1 MPLSEAARRL
11 ALRCE
16 TRVNA
21 LAREMTG
28 DVFGG
33 IPGYA
38 ELPDD
43 MKDVEIAATARHG
56 LRLFMRRARGQDGRR
71 GDHALFRE
79 RAAQRAEEG
88 LPLHLLLRTHAL
100 GTYALWQ
107 TLREE
112 AAPGEEAALVELAD
126 FLLRGQGGVIG
137 AVAETYLDE
146 RAALDAERHEE
157 RRTLARALI
166 DGTPPAD
173 RTTLEELGLDGP
185 VTVLALRLPP
195 ADGPAAT
202 APVAVRRRL
211 RRLQTALER
220 AFGTDVLAGLDATGG
235 HALVP
240 GAPEP
245 ADGLAR
251 RLARACDGPVRC
263 AAARAESPAGIP
275 HAARTASE
283 VIRIAH
289 ASGRPPDLHRLA
301 DVLLEYH
308 LSRHDESSPMIAALL
323 DPLDGR
329 PELIDTLRTHLET
342 RQDRRATAQ
351 ALGLHP
357 NTVDNRLTR
366 IAELTSGIDLAS
378 PRGTTLALCALLLR
392 DSAPVPPSGTAHADP
407 PPSERSQPMSRP

>member
-16 TRVNA
+16 KRVNA
-21 LAREMTG
+21 LAREMSG
-28 DVFGG
+28 DVFDDV
-33 IPGYA
+33 PGYA

-56 LRLFMRRARGQDGRR
+56 LRLFIRRARGQDGRH

-88 LPLHLLLRTHAL
+88 LPLHLLLRTHVL

-107 TLREE
+107 TLRDE
-112 AAPGEEAALVELAD
+112 AGPGEEAALVELAD
-126 FLLRGQGGVIG
+126 FLLRNQGSVIG

-166 DGTPPAD
+166 DGAPPAD
-173 RTTLEELGLDGP
+173 RTALEELGLAGP
-185 VTVLALRLPP
+185 VTVLALRLPQG
-195 ADGPAAT
+195 DGPAL

-220 AFGTDVLAGLDATGG
+220 EFGTDVLAALDATGG

-251 RLARACDGPVRC
+251 RLARAGDGPVRC
-263 AAARAESPAGIP
+263 AAARAESPEDIP

-289 ASGRPPDLHRLA
+289 AAGRPPALHRLA

-329 PELIDTLRTHLET
+329 PELTDTLRTHLET

-357 NTVDNRLTR
+357 NTVDNRLAR
-366 IAELTSGIDLAS
+366 IAELTGLDLAS

-392 DSAPVPPSGTAHADP
+392 DSTPGPPSGTALPEHP
-407 PPSERSQPMSRP
+407 PAPGDQPMSRP

>member
-1 MPLSEAARRL
+1 MPLSDAARDL

-16 TRVNA
+16 TRVNE
-21 LAREMTG
+21 LAREMSG
-28 DVFGG
+28 DVFDH

-56 LRLFMRRARGQDGRR
+56 LRLFMRRVRGGGGRR
-71 GDHALFRE
+71 GDHALFRQ

-100 GTYALWQ
+100 GTYALWR
-107 TLREE
+107 TLRDE
-112 AAPGEEAALVELAD
+112 ARPGEEAALAELAD
-126 FLLRGQGGVIG
+126 FLLRGQDSVIG

-146 RAALDAERHEE
+146 RAALDAERREE

-166 DGTPPAD
+166 DGAPAAD
-173 RTTLEELGLDGP
+173 RDALAELGLDGP

-195 ADGPAAT
+195 ADGPAP
-202 APVAVRRRL
+202 APIAVRRGL

-220 AFGTDVLAGLDATGG
+220 EFGTDVLLSLDAAGG

-251 RLARACDGPVRC
+251 RLARAYGGPVRC
-263 AAARAESPAGIP
+263 AAAQSESPGAIP

-289 ASGRPPDLHRLA
+289 ASGRPPELHRLA

-308 LSRHDESSPMIAALL
+308 LSRRDESSPMIAALL

-329 PELIDTLRTHLET
+329 PELTDTLRTHLET
-342 RQDRRATAQ
+342 RQDRRATAR

-357 NTVDNRLTR
+357 NTVDNRLAR
-366 IAELTSGIDLAS
+366 IAELTGIDLAS

-392 DSAPVPPSGTAHADP
+392 DSAPEPPSQTALPGRSPSGADH
-407 PPSERSQPMSRP
+407 PMSRP

>member
-16 TRVNA
+16 TRVNE

-28 DVFGG
+28 DVFAD

-56 LRLFMRRARGQDGRR
+56 LRLFMRRARGQDGRH

-100 GTYALWQ
+100 GTYALWR
-107 TLREE
+107 TLHEE
-112 AAPGEEAALVELAD
+112 AGPGEEAALAELAD
-126 FLLRGQGGVIG
+126 FLLRNQSSVIG

-146 RAALDAERHEE
+146 RAALDAERREE

-166 DGTPPAD
+166 DGAPPAD
-173 RTTLEELGLDGP
+173 RTALDDLGLAGP
-185 VTVLALRLPP
+185 ATVLALRLPP
-195 ADGPAAT
+195 ADGPAT

-211 RRLQTALER
+211 RRVQTALDR
-220 AFGTDVLAGLDATGG
+220 AFGTDVLTSLDATGG

-245 ADGLAR
+245 PDGLAR
-251 RLARACDGPVRC
+251 RLTDVCDGPVRC
-263 AAARAESPAGIP
+263 AAARAASPEGIP

-289 ASGRPPDLHRLA
+289 AAGRPPELHRLA
-301 DVLLEYH
+301 DVLLEFH
-308 LSRHDESSPMIAALL
+308 LTRHDESSPMIAALL

-329 PELIDTLRTHLET
+329 PELADTLRTHLET
-342 RQDRRATAQ
+342 CQDRRATAQ

-357 NTVDNRLTR
+357 NTVDNRLAR
-366 IAELTSGIDLAS
+366 IAELTGIDLAS
-378 PRGTTLALCALLLR
+378 PRGTTLALCALLLK
-392 DSAPVPPSGTAHADP
+392 DSVPRPLSGATP
-407 PPSERSQPMSRP
+407 PGPPCAGPGQPMSRP